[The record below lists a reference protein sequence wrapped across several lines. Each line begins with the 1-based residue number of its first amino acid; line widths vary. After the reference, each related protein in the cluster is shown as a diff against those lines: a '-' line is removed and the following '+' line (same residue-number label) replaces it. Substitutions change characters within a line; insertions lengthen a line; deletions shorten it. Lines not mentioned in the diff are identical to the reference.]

1 MEARQTDCVTIVTI
15 RTKLATVLC
24 VSKNKKD
31 MGIFSFLFE
40 NSKTKEKV
48 KLLLDKG
55 ALIIDVRTPDEY
67 RGGHIKESVNIPL
80 NLIPKKANELKR
92 KNKPIVVCCRSGA
105 RSGMAANQLRQAG
118 IEVENGGPWNSVQ
131 AMM

>member
-1 MEARQTDCVTIVTI
+1 M
-15 RTKLATVLC
+15 K
-24 VSKNKKD
+24 
-31 MGIFSFLFE
+31 M
-40 NSKTKEKV
+40 
-48 KLLLDKG
+48 LLDKG

-80 NLIPKKANELKR
+80 NLIPNKANELKR

-131 AMM
+131 EMM

>member
-1 MEARQTDCVTIVTI
+1 
-15 RTKLATVLC
+15 
-24 VSKNKKD
+24 
-31 MGIFSFLFE
+31 MGILSFLFG

-48 KLLLDKG
+48 KNLLDNG

-92 KNKPIVVCCRSGA
+92 KNKSIVVCCRSGA
-105 RSGMAANQLRQAG
+105 RSGMAASQLKQAG
-118 IEVENGGPWNSVQ
+118 IEVENGGAWNSVQ